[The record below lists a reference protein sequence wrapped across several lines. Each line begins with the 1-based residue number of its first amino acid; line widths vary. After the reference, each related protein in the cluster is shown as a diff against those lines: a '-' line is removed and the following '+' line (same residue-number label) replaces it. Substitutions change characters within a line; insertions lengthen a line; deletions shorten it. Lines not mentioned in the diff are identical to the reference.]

1 MIQIGD
7 RVTVG
12 SRIGAK
18 LAKLRDR
25 VNGQTDSR
33 AEIRKVFATTAK
45 GIQNELAKFR
55 KEGQAK

>member
-1 MIQIGD
+1 MNQAELLA
-7 RVTVG
+7 
-12 SRIGAK
+12 RIGSK

-33 AEIRKVFATTAK
+33 TEIQKVFATTAK

-55 KEGQAK
+55 KAGK

>member
-1 MIQIGD
+1 MTAPDQAELLA
-7 RVTVG
+7 
-12 SRIGAK
+12 RIGAK